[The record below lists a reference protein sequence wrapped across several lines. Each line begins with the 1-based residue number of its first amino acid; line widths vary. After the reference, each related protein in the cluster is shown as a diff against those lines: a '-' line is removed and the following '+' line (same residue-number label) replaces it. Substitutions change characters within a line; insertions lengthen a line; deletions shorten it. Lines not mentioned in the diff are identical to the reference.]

1 MFLEGLTT
9 KLNGI
14 YFVRKTLT
22 NDVNSA
28 YWFLLFKNETFSQF
42 NFTILNKFKTVTF
55 FL

>member
-1 MFLEGLTT
+1 MDINSTTTSVVSSTTTNLMFLEGLTT

-28 YWFLLFKNETFSQF
+28 Y
-42 NFTILNKFKTVTF
+42 
-55 FL
+55 

>member
-28 YWFLLFKNETFSQF
+28 YWFLLFKNEAFYQF
-42 NFTILNKFKTVTF
+42 NVLMLNQFKVVTF
-55 FL
+55 FI